1 MKSQPHLP
9 LIAILEAAG
18 TEEIATNHKSNQI
31 NSPQSEEIEIIKDMA
46 KRMRIGEH
54 KEDTIITTVE
64 VQEEDIT
71 VDIKIEI
78 VRDIEGTKEGGE
90 DIEEDIKADAKA
102 NMSRIKDNQGNKILI
117 SKRETILTFLKFQ
130 MNQQSKQGQI
140 NKKTEQN
147 EETEEIEVKLTL
159 KAPTIIEVTITTDN
173 ITITEIIITI
183 ETTIITIIIDR
194 VTTIDNTNQKI
205 TTTTIIGTI
214 TTIIANRKILDLL
227 KATLIETRNLLMKL
241 NRKSKMLIQLVAFQ
255 KAEDAGHNQVSISSD
270 AKWPLLIGLSA
281 TSTANYWL
289 YPTPT

>member
-117 SKRETILTFLKFQ
+117 SKRETILTFLKLQ

-183 ETTIITIIIDR
+183 ETTIITIIDR

-227 KATLIETRNLLMKL
+227 KTTLIETRNLLMKL
-241 NRKSKMLIQLVAFQ
+241 NRRSKILIQLVAFQ
-255 KAEDAGHNQVSISSD
+255 KEGDVGHNQVFISSD
-270 AKWPLLIGLSA
+270 VKWPLLIGLSA